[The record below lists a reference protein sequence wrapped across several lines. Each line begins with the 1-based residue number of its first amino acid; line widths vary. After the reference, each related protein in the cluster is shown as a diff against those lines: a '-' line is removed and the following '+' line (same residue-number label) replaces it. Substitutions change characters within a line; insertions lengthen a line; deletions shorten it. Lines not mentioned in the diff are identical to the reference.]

1 MILKV
6 YQSTIFIKSAIY
18 TMIIKPW
25 GTYEVLLDEPDH
37 KVKRICVKPNERFS
51 LQYHNEREEH
61 WVIVEGI
68 GILTQHG
75 VETEIRTGEYV
86 FIPRGG
92 IHRLQAEKDGVTFI
106 EVQRGV
112 CYEEDIV
119 RLEDDY
125 GRIEKEK

>member
-1 MILKV
+1 MIK
-6 YQSTIFIKSAIY
+6 
-18 TMIIKPW
+18 KPW
-25 GTYEVLLDEPDH
+25 GTYEVLLDESDH
-37 KVKRICVKPNERFS
+37 KVKRIRIKPNERFS

-61 WVIVEGI
+61 WTIVEGI

-75 VETEIRTGEYV
+75 VESEMRPGEYV

-92 IHRLQAEKDGVTFI
+92 IHRLQAGKNGVTFI
-106 EVQRGV
+106 EIQRGI

-125 GRIEKEK
+125 GRIEKDK